1 MASFSLFAEPSYL
14 SPDTQEYKVYRKY
27 QSIIIS
33 RCWYCGEQIRHQK
46 FKMGIDEITGLPK
59 KSFSRTIHGPC
70 MHLHNKNKRRK
81 LGRYGV

>member
-46 FKMGIDEITGLPK
+46 WRMDK
-59 KSFSRTIHGPC
+59 KQFSRTVHGSC
-70 MHLHNKNKRRK
+70 MHLHNKNKRK
-81 LGRYGV
+81 HIGRYGV